1 MSAFISPTGDVS
13 YMFGVSSFCLHH
25 QSLASALDQLAEV
38 TDLVEIMDDGR
49 HYLESADLLENYSL
63 KYSFHAPA
71 RSINIACLHE
81 PIRKASI
88 EVIGSSF
95 EVASTVNADIVLH
108 PGYFAWE
115 EEREKALRQFRKSLQ
130 ELTILAED
138 CSVRF
143 LLENMGNWNYFFLRQ
158 PSEIDVMGDFGLA
171 LDVGHAN
178 LNHCLDEFLQV
189 PFSHIHLHDNNG
201 VEDSHSPVGTGNIDF
216 DAVMDAVRRDGATPI
231 IEVGTLDGVIESM
244 EALGGR

>member
-1 MSAFISPTGDVS
+1 
-13 YMFGVSSFCLHH
+13 MFGVSSFCLH
-25 QSLASALDQLAEV
+25 QEPLSSALDQLSGV

-71 RSINIACLHE
+71 RSINIASIHE
-81 PIRKASI
+81 PIRKASV

-95 EVASTVNADIVLH
+95 EVASTVNADVVVH

-115 EEREKALRQFRKSLQ
+115 EEREKALRQFRKSLKD
-130 ELTILAED
+130 LTMLAED

-178 LNHCLDEFLQV
+178 LNHCLEEFLQV
-189 PFSHIHLHDNNG
+189 PFCHIHLHDNNG
-201 VEDSHSPVGTGNIDF
+201 MEDSHSPVGSGSIDF
-216 DAVMDAVRRDGATPI
+216 TSVMEAVHRDGATPV
-231 IEVGTLDGVIESM
+231 IEVATLEGVIESM
-244 EALGGR
+244 KVLGD